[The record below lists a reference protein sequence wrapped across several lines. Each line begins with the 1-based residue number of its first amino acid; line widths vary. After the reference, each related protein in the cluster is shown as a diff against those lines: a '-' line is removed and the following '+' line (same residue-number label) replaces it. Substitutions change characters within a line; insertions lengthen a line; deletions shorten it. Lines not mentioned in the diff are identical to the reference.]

1 MAKKKKYHIGCP
13 NCGKDFAQS
22 GDGTATDTF
31 CPKCNARISYEVI
44 GTQVHVVLLSEPDLP
59 QNTAKPAL
67 RA

>member
-1 MAKKKKYHIGCP
+1 MTKKKKFHIGCP

-31 CPKCNARISYEVI
+31 CPKCSAKLSYEVI
-44 GTQVHVVLLSEPDLP
+44 GTQVHVTLLSEPDTS
-59 QNTAKPAL
+59 QNTTQASV